1 MQAVTVMSKMKEWH
15 YVTFVYGI
23 KIQLCHLLFTFSYK
37 DPKSQNPY
45 LIKGNIYTYLL
56 GNEMR

>member
-1 MQAVTVMSKMKEWH
+1 MQAVTAMNKMKEGH

-23 KIQLCHLLFTFSYK
+23 KIQFCHLLFTFSNK
-37 DPKSQNPY
+37 DAKSLNPY
-45 LIKGNIYTYLL
+45 LTEGNIYIYLL

>member
-1 MQAVTVMSKMKEWH
+1 MNKIKEGH

-23 KIQLCHLLFTFSYK
+23 KIQFCHLLFTFSNK
-37 DPKSQNPY
+37 DAKSLNPY
-45 LIKGNIYTYLL
+45 LTEGNIYIYLL